1 MLPSNGCSG
10 GYLDSF
16 ARYASTNGVAFENV
30 YPYNAASSLTAC
42 AENTAKIATGQ
53 YRVKNFLRITN
64 CNMLTDIIVNH
75 GPVTVCMTADNNWQ
89 GYVSGVIPSCSNS
102 NSGHCVLLTGASSD
116 GIQYF
121 QSALNPLDAT
131 VLNKNFWRFRNSW
144 GTSWGEAGYFRSFRN
159 GSISDSGYCGFCRQ
173 GLITLPN

>member
-1 MLPSNGCSG
+1 
-10 GYLDSF
+10 
-16 ARYASTNGVAFENV
+16 
-30 YPYNAASSLTAC
+30 
-42 AENTAKIATGQ
+42 
-53 YRVKNFLRITN
+53 
-64 CNMLTDIIVNH
+64 MLTDIIVNH

-144 GTSWGEAGYFRSFRN
+144 GTSWGEAGYFRSFRD

-173 GLITLPN
+173 GLITLPNWSFITQHIIISSYYDQRVLSSIPKSCLMEKAALRLSTENWSILK